1 MTVIVDVGTALEVE
15 GSSPTP
21 FQTPQRQTVEVD
33 IGVVASNETSVGQ
46 FEMPAGVIL
55 RTIETN
61 ASMRVRLYPTA
72 SARDADITRPLGV
85 DRTQGSSTFLEFY
98 SVTGLLDAILSP
110 AVDCFTEDGFLYY
123 SVQNKSLIN
132 QPLTMIFS
140 YLPTEV

>member
-21 FQTPQRQTVEVD
+21 SPQRQTIEVD
-33 IGVVASNETSVGQ
+33 IGFVANNQTVAGQ

-85 DRTQGSSTFLEFY
+85 DRTQGSATFLEFY